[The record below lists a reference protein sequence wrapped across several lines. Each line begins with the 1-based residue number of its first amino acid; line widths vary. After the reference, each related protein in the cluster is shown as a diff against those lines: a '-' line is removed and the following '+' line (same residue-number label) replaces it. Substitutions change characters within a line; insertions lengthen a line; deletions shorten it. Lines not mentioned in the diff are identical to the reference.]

1 MPRMRAWRG
10 PVWLTFL
17 CLVIHVRG
25 KRRGRSQGEGCG
37 CGFLSGSRL
46 QTPSIR
52 VQGCNFPD
60 EGRKE
65 TEKDGWEGRRQVS
78 VWGSGNRA
86 WKRRMWAVSTQ
97 QRSVFLL
104 FIWVC
109 LVSLKSGLFC
119 SPMEAGRDVLG
130 FLNVLFLL

>member
-1 MPRMRAWRG
+1 M
-10 PVWLTFL
+10 
-17 CLVIHVRG
+17 
-25 KRRGRSQGEGCG
+25 
-37 CGFLSGSRL
+37 
-46 QTPSIR
+46 
-52 VQGCNFPD
+52 
-60 EGRKE
+60 
-65 TEKDGWEGRRQVS
+65 S

-104 FIWVC
+104 LIWVC

-119 SPMEAGRDVLG
+119 SLMEAGRDVSG